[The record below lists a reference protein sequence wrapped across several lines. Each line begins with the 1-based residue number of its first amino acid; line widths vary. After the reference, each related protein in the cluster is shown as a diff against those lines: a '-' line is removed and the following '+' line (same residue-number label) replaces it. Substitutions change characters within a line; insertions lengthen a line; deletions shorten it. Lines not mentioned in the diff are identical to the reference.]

1 MTPRN
6 IIDLA
11 LITGGTGGWL
21 LDMLPPA
28 AAAVTIILGGIR
40 IWQELWGK
48 RR

>member
-6 IIDLA
+6 IFDVAI
-11 LITGGTGGWL
+11 ITAGTGGWL
-21 LDMLPPA
+21 IDMLPPFA
-28 AAAVTIILGGIR
+28 AGVTIVLCCIR

>member
-6 IIDLA
+6 IIDVA
-11 LITGGTGGWL
+11 IITAGTGGWL
-21 LDMLPPA
+21 IDMLPPA
-28 AAAVTIILGGIR
+28 AAAVTIALGCIR

>member
-11 LITGGTGGWL
+11 LITGVNGAWL

-28 AAAVTIILGGIR
+28 AAAVTIVLGGIR

-48 RR
+48 P